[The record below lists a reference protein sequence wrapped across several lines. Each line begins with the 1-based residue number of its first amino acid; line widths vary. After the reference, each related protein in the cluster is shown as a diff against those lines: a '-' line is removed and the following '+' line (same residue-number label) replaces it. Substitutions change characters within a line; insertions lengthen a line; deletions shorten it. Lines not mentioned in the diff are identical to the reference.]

1 MDSDLNQLRFQN
13 ICQMLLQMG
22 KGNFMHQI
30 QRSGEDDNL
39 EILTVLVNMLAEEMN
54 GFISHKGYVN
64 PHHTIKYLVQT
75 TFILNEYSVIK
86 NFNSEVPVLLG
97 FTPEDLYNQKFS
109 TILSDE
115 SLSSWNYVTAEL
127 SRNLNHHFT
136 SQLTYITK
144 KQLLIPSFCTVSRLL
159 QNKDILI
166 SSVTNVIEDTI
177 LPTILVS
184 DTDNTRPEGLYRLA
198 DVQLIQK
205 VYDYILD
212 NLDNPLPNLTAL
224 SRIFGT
230 NEYKLKYGFK
240 YLFKTSIY
248 QFYNTKRLKKA
259 HLLIQQTTIQ
269 LKEIAL
275 MSSFTTYPNFSKAF
289 KKLFGYSPNELKR
302 NGADFTSLP
311 ED

>member
-1 MDSDLNQLRFQN
+1 MDSELNKLRFQN
-13 ICQMLLQMG
+13 ICQMLIQMG
-22 KGNFMHQI
+22 KGNFIHQI

-54 GFISHKGYVN
+54 GFISHRGYVN
-64 PHHTIKYLVQT
+64 PHQTNKYLVQT
-75 TFILNEYSVIK
+75 TFILNEYFVVKS
-86 NFNSEVPVLLG
+86 FNSEVPVLLG

-115 SLSSWNYVTAEL
+115 SLSSWNYVKEEL
-127 SRNLNHHFT
+127 SQNLSYHAT

-144 KQLLIPSFCTVSRLL
+144 KQLLIPSFCIVSRLL
-159 QNKDILI
+159 KSNDILV
-166 SSVTNVIEDTI
+166 SSVTNVIEETD
-177 LPTILVS
+177 LPTTLVS
-184 DTDNTRPEGLYRLA
+184 TTDNAKREGIYRLA
-198 DVQLIQK
+198 DVQMIQK

-212 NLDNPLPNLTAL
+212 NLDKPLPTLKEL

-248 QFYNTKRLKKA
+248 QFYNIKRLKKA

-269 LKEIAL
+269 LKEIAV
-275 MSSFTTYPNFSKAF
+275 MSGFTTYPNFSKAF
-289 KKLFGYSPNELKR
+289 KKLFGYSPSDIKR
-302 NGADFTSLP
+302 NL
-311 ED
+311 

>member
-1 MDSDLNQLRFQN
+1 MDSDLNQSRFQN

-22 KGNFMHQI
+22 QGNFMHQI

-54 GFISHKGYVN
+54 GLISHKGYVN
-64 PHHTIKYLVQT
+64 PHHTNKYLVQT
-75 TFILNEYSVIK
+75 TFILNEYFVIK
-86 NFNSEVPVLLG
+86 SFNSEVPVQFG

-109 TILSDE
+109 TLLSNE
-115 SLSSWNYVTAEL
+115 SLTSWNHVKEEL

-144 KQLLIPSFCTVSRLL
+144 KQLLIPSFCTVTRLL
-159 QNKDILI
+159 QNKDILV
-166 SSVTNVIEDTI
+166 SSVTNVIEETI

-184 DTDNTRPEGLYRLA
+184 DIDHTRPEGIYRLS
-198 DVQLIQK
+198 DIRLIQK

-212 NLDNPLPNLTAL
+212 NLDKPLPNLTAL
-224 SRIFGT
+224 SHIFGT

-259 HLLIQQTTIQ
+259 HLLIQETTIQ

-275 MSSFTTYPNFSKAF
+275 MSGFSTYPNFSKAF
-289 KKLFGYSPNELKR
+289 KKLFGYSPNDIKR
-302 NGADFTSLP
+302 NL
-311 ED
+311 

>member
-1 MDSDLNQLRFQN
+1 MDSELNKLRFQN
-13 ICQMLLQMG
+13 IYQMLLQMG
-22 KGNFMHQI
+22 NGNFMHRI
-30 QRSGEDDNL
+30 QRTGEDDNL
-39 EILTVLVNMLAEEMN
+39 EILTVMVNMLAEEMN

-64 PHHTIKYLVQT
+64 PHHTNKYLVQT
-75 TFILNEYSVIK
+75 TFILNEYYVIK
-86 NFNSEVPVLLG
+86 SFNSEVPVQFG

-109 TILSDE
+109 TILSEE
-115 SLSSWNYVTAEL
+115 SLSSWNYVKEEL

-144 KQLLIPSFCTVSRLL
+144 KQLLIPSFCTVTRLL
-159 QNKDILI
+159 QNKDILV
-166 SSVTNVIEDTI
+166 SSVTNVIEETI
-177 LPTILVS
+177 LPTILNA
-184 DTDNTRPEGLYRLA
+184 DIDQAKPEGLYRLA

-212 NLDNPLPNLTAL
+212 NLDKPLPNLTAL
-224 SRIFGT
+224 SKIFGT

-259 HLLIQQTTIQ
+259 HLLIQETTIQ

-275 MSSFTTYPNFSKAF
+275 MSGFSTYPNFSKAF
-289 KKLFGYSPNELKR
+289 KKQFGYSPNDIKR
-302 NGADFTSLP
+302 NL
-311 ED
+311 

>member
-1 MDSDLNQLRFQN
+1 MDSELNKLRFQN
-13 ICQMLLQMG
+13 IYQMLLQMG
-22 KGNFMHQI
+22 NGNFMHRI

-39 EILTVLVNMLAEEMN
+39 EILTVMVNMLAEEMN
-54 GFISHKGYVN
+54 GLISHRGYVN
-64 PHHTIKYLVQT
+64 PHHTNKYLVQT
-75 TFILNEYSVIK
+75 TFMLNEYSVIK
-86 NFNSEVPVLLG
+86 SFNSEVPVILG

-115 SLSSWNYVTAEL
+115 SLSSWNYVKEEL
-127 SRNLNHHFT
+127 LQNLNHHFT

-144 KQLLIPSFCTVSRLL
+144 KQLLIPSFCIVSRLL
-159 QNKDILI
+159 QNKDILV
-166 SSVTNVIEDTI
+166 SSVTNVIEETN
-177 LPTILVS
+177 LPTTLVS
-184 DTDNTRPEGLYRLA
+184 ATDNAKPEGFYRLA

-212 NLDNPLPNLTAL
+212 NLDKSLPTLKEL

-275 MSSFTTYPNFSKAF
+275 MCGFTTYPNFSKAF
-289 KKLFGYSPNELKR
+289 KKLFGYSPNDIKR
-302 NGADFTSLP
+302 NL
-311 ED
+311 

>member
-1 MDSDLNQLRFQN
+1 MDSELNKLRFQN
-13 ICQMLLQMG
+13 IYQMLLQMG
-22 KGNFMHQI
+22 NGNFMYRI

-39 EILTVLVNMLAEEMN
+39 EIITVMVNMLAEEMN

-75 TFILNEYSVIK
+75 SFILNTSFTIK
-86 NFNSEVPVLLG
+86 SFNSEVSVLLG
-97 FTPEDLYNQKFS
+97 FAPEDLYNQNFS
-109 TILSDE
+109 IILSEE
-115 SLSSWNYVTAEL
+115 SQSSWNLLKEEL
-127 SRNLNHHFT
+127 SRNLSHRST
-136 SQLTYITK
+136 LKLTYITQNK
-144 KQLLIPSFCTVSRLL
+144 LLIPSFCVILKLL
-159 QNKDILI
+159 PSNDILV
-166 SSVTNVIEDTI
+166 SSVTNVIEETI

-184 DTDNTRPEGLYRLA
+184 DIDNAKREGIYRMS
-198 DVQLIQK
+198 DVQLMQK

-212 NLDNPLPNLTAL
+212 NLDKPLPTLKEL

-248 QFYNTKRLKKA
+248 QFYNIKRLKKA

-275 MSSFTTYPNFSKAF
+275 MFGFTTYPNFSKAF
-289 KKLFGYSPNELKR
+289 KKLFGYSPNDIKR
-302 NGADFTSLP
+302 KL
-311 ED
+311 

>member
-22 KGNFMHQI
+22 QGNFMHQI

-54 GFISHKGYVN
+54 GLISHKGYVN
-64 PHHTIKYLVQT
+64 PHHTNKYLVQT
-75 TFILNEYSVIK
+75 TFILNEYFVIK
-86 NFNSEVPVLLG
+86 SFNSDVPVILG

-109 TILSDE
+109 TILSGE

-127 SRNLNHHFT
+127 SRNLNPHLT

-144 KQLLIPSFCTVSRLL
+144 KQLLIPSFCIVSRLL
-159 QNKDILI
+159 QNKDILV
-166 SSVTNVIEDTI
+166 SSVTNVIEETI
-177 LPTILVS
+177 LPTIL
-184 DTDNTRPEGLYRLA
+184 DANIDHARPEGLYRMS

-212 NLDNPLPNLTAL
+212 NLDKPLPNLTAL
-224 SRIFGT
+224 SQIFGT

-259 HLLIQQTTIQ
+259 HLLIQETTIQ

-275 MSSFTTYPNFSKAF
+275 MSGFSTYPNFSKAF
-289 KKLFGYSPNELKR
+289 KKQFGYSPNDIKR
-302 NGADFTSLP
+302 NL
-311 ED
+311 

>member
-1 MDSDLNQLRFQN
+1 MDSELNQLRFLN
-13 ICQMLLQMG
+13 IYQMLLQMG
-22 KGNFMHQI
+22 NGNFTHRI

-39 EILTVLVNMLAEEMN
+39 EILTVMVNMLAEEMN
-54 GFISHKGYVN
+54 ALISHKGYVN
-64 PHHTIKYLVQT
+64 PHHTNKYLVQT

-86 NFNSEVPVLLG
+86 SFNSEVPVILG

-115 SLSSWNYVTAEL
+115 SLSSWNYVKEEL
-127 SRNLNHHFT
+127 LQNLNHHFT

-144 KQLLIPSFCTVSRLL
+144 KQLLIPSFCIVSRLL
-159 QNKDILI
+159 QNKDILV
-166 SSVTNVIEDTI
+166 SSVTNVIEETV
-177 LPTILVS
+177 LPTKLVS
-184 DTDNTRPEGLYRLA
+184 ATDNAKPEGFYRLA

-212 NLDNPLPNLTAL
+212 NLDKPLPTLKEL

-269 LKEIAL
+269 LKEIAV
-275 MSSFTTYPNFSKAF
+275 MSGFTTYPNFSKAF
-289 KKLFGYSPNELKR
+289 KKLFGYSPNDIKR
-302 NGADFTSLP
+302 NL
-311 ED
+311 

>member
-1 MDSDLNQLRFQN
+1 MDSDLNHLRFQN

-64 PHHTIKYLVQT
+64 PHHTNKYLVQT
-75 TFILNEYSVIK
+75 TFILNEYFVIK
-86 NFNSEVPVLLG
+86 SFNSEVPVQFG

-127 SRNLNHHFT
+127 SRNLKHHLT

-144 KQLLIPSFCTVSRLL
+144 KQLLIPSFCTVTRLL
-159 QNKDILI
+159 QNKDILV
-166 SSVTNVIEDTI
+166 SSVNNVIEETI

-184 DTDNTRPEGLYRLA
+184 DIDNDKPEGIYRMS
-198 DVQLIQK
+198 DIRLIQK

-212 NLDNPLPNLTAL
+212 NLDKPLPNLTAL
-224 SRIFGT
+224 SKIFGT

-259 HLLIQQTTIQ
+259 HLLIQETTIQ

-275 MSSFTTYPNFSKAF
+275 MSGFSTYPNFSKAF
-289 KKLFGYSPNELKR
+289 KKQFGYSPNDIKR
-302 NGADFTSLP
+302 NL
-311 ED
+311 

>member
-54 GFISHKGYVN
+54 GLISHKGYVN
-64 PHHTIKYLVQT
+64 PHHTNKYLVQT
-75 TFILNEYSVIK
+75 TFILNEYYVIK
-86 NFNSEVPVLLG
+86 SFNSEVPAQLG

-109 TILSDE
+109 TLLADE
-115 SLSSWNYVTAEL
+115 SLSSWNYVKEEL
-127 SRNLNHHFT
+127 ARNLNHHLT

-144 KQLLIPSFCTVSRLL
+144 KQLLIPSFCTVTRLL
-159 QNKDILI
+159 QNKDILV
-166 SSVTNVIEDTI
+166 SSVTNVIEETI

-184 DTDNTRPEGLYRLA
+184 DIDNDRPAGIYRLS
-198 DVQLIQK
+198 DIRLIQK

-212 NLDNPLPNLTAL
+212 NLDKPLPNLTAL
-224 SRIFGT
+224 SKIFGT

-259 HLLIQQTTIQ
+259 HLLIQETTIQ

-275 MSSFTTYPNFSKAF
+275 MSGFSTYPNFSKAF
-289 KKLFGYSPNELKR
+289 KKQFGYSPNDIKR
-302 NGADFTSLP
+302 NL
-311 ED
+311 

>member
-1 MDSDLNQLRFQN
+1 MDSELNKLRFQN
-13 ICQMLLQMG
+13 IYQMLLQMG
-22 KGNFMHQI
+22 NGNFMHRI

-39 EILTVLVNMLAEEMN
+39 EILTVMVNMLAEEMN
-54 GFISHKGYVN
+54 GLISHKGYVN
-64 PHHTIKYLVQT
+64 PHHTNKYLVQT
-75 TFILNEYSVIK
+75 TFILNEYFVVKS
-86 NFNSEVPVLLG
+86 FNSEVPVLLG

-115 SLSSWNYVTAEL
+115 SLSSWNYVKEEL
-127 SRNLNHHFT
+127 SQNLSYHAT

-144 KQLLIPSFCTVSRLL
+144 KQLLIPSFCIVSRLL
-159 QNKDILI
+159 QSKDILV
-166 SSVTNVIEDTI
+166 SSVTNVIEETN
-177 LPTILVS
+177 LPTTLVS
-184 DTDNTRPEGLYRLA
+184 ATDNAKPEGFYRLA

-212 NLDNPLPNLTAL
+212 NLDKSLPTLKEL

-259 HLLIQQTTIQ
+259 HLLIQETTIQ

-275 MSSFTTYPNFSKAF
+275 MSGFSTYPNFSKAF
-289 KKLFGYSPNELKR
+289 KKQFGYSPNDIKR
-302 NGADFTSLP
+302 NL
-311 ED
+311 